1 MPMTEKNSISCSLEN
16 TKPRSDLAIS
26 RGLGLL
32 QLRSAGLASSQ
43 IALVAGRSPGSTAAG
58 VNRSGTVGA
67 GVGADST
74 HGGSTAGGGNRGGGT
89 GHSRRSTADGGGS
102 RTGRSDSGGAAAVA
116 STNVVGDHGGSTAD
130 PGGSGTARVNSGGS
144 AAGDR
149 GGSRTG
155 RGGSTGRPAATVAS
169 TESTQAAQQAAA
181 RVATGVALRTMAL
194 LLAALRASGT
204 ALRLVAAA
212 RSRSGVRGSRS
223 TAAGRGGGTSVAGGD
238 FSNSGTHEQ
247 NRGRESCPLH
257 VWYYS
262 WKGKSGTE
270 TVANPRDTGEPN
282 RNQPFAGR
290 RRGCRLGDLNLTP
303 NFSSSRAVPHH
314 AKELRFDRSNGGGT
328 VVSNAPR
335 FRGICD
341 SHNLTRLTSRH
352 GLSRNAGRMSD
363 WGRDRL

>member
-1 MPMTEKNSISCSLEN
+1 MRGDCRFSTGWKN

-32 QLRSAGLASSQ
+32 QLRSARLEISQ
-43 IALVAGRSPGSTAAG
+43 TQLVAGRSPGSTAAG
-58 VNRSGTVGA
+58 INRSGTVGA

-74 HGGSTAGGGNRGGGT
+74 HGGSTAGGSGGSRSTGN
-89 GHSRRSTADGGGS
+89 SRRSTADGGGS
-102 RTGRSDSGGAAAVA
+102 RTGRGDGGAAAVA

-130 PGGSGTARVNSGGS
+130 PGGSGAARVNSGGS

-149 GGSRTG
+149 SGSRTG
-155 RGGSTGRPAATVAS
+155 RGGSTGRPAATVAA
-169 TESTQAAQQAAA
+169 TESTQAAQEAAA

-194 LLAALRASGT
+194 LLAALRASRT

-212 RSRSGVRGSRS
+212 RRGSAARGSRG
-223 TAAGRGGGTSVAGGD
+223 TAAGGGGGTSVAGGD

-262 WKGKSGTE
+262 WKGTSGTE
-270 TVANPRDTGEPN
+270 TVANPRDTSEPN

-290 RRGCRLGDLNLTP
+290 RCGCRFGVLNLTP
-303 NFSSSRAVPHH
+303 NFSSSRAVAHH
-314 AKELRFDRSNGGGT
+314 AKGLRFVRSAGGGT

-335 FRGICD
+335 IRGICN
-341 SHNLTRLTSRH
+341 SQNLNRLGRRQ
-352 GLSRNAGRMSD
+352 GLSSNSLPLAVRSGGR
-363 WGRDRL
+363 GE